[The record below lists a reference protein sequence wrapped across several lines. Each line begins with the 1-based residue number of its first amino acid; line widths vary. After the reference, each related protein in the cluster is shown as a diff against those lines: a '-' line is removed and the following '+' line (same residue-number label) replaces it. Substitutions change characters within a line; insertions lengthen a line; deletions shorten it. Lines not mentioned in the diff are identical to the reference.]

1 MAVELLECTLRDGS
15 YEIDFQ
21 FSATFTKNF
30 CRKLEELNF
39 PYIEIGH
46 GMGIGAS
53 DRIRRAAAS
62 DLQYAQA
69 AAAGTNKSLWG
80 MFAIPGIAQI
90 QDVRNLVDEGM
101 NFIRVGID
109 ALEMSQ
115 GIEFLDKLKDLNVEI
130 YVNFMKS
137 YALPIEDFV
146 SRINEVLKYEI
157 DGIYLVDSA
166 GGMLPNQID
175 EIGTELTQF
184 QGRTKLG
191 FHGHDNLGLAIANSI
206 DLVEKKFNL
215 IDCTMQG
222 IGRSS
227 GNASTEKLISIL
239 SRMGLGVD
247 YDVIE
252 VLKAGEEYIRPLIPF
267 AGHSGLDTMA
277 GYVLFHTSYMDNL
290 LKACEDLDA
299 DPFVLMQE
307 HCKTNLISGSTD
319 ELKSLIEKLGKSDQK
334 GKFTRPIRRYL
345 GNEQ

>member
-1 MAVELLECTLRDGS
+1 MTVELLECTLRDGS

-21 FSATFTKNF
+21 FSAAFTKKF
-30 CRKLEELNF
+30 CQKLEELNF

-46 GMGIGAS
+46 GMGVGAS
-53 DRIRRAAAS
+53 HRIKEAAAS
-62 DLQYAQA
+62 DLQYARA
-69 AAAGTNKSLWG
+69 ASSATSKSLWG
-80 MFAIPGIAQI
+80 MFAIPGVAQI
-90 QDVRNLVDEGM
+90 EDVKNLVDEGM
-101 NFIRVGID
+101 KFIRVGID
-109 ALEMSQ
+109 ALEMEQ
-115 GIEFLDKLKDLNVEI
+115 GIDFLSKIKGLNLEV

-137 YALPIEDFV
+137 YALPIDDFV
-146 SRINEVLKYEI
+146 SRVKRVLEFEV

-166 GGMLPNQID
+166 GGMLPTQIN
-175 EIGTELTQF
+175 ELGSELSKF
-184 QGRTKLG
+184 QGITKLG

-239 SRMGLGVD
+239 SRMGLGID

-252 VLKAGEEYIRPLIPF
+252 VLKAGEDFIRPLIPY

-277 GYVLFHTSYMDNL
+277 GYALFHTSYMDNL
-290 LKACEDLDA
+290 LKVCEENDA
-299 DPFVLMQE
+299 DPYILMQE
-307 HCKTNLISGSTD
+307 HCKTNLMSGSTD
-319 ELKSLIEKLGKSDQK
+319 EFKSLVGTLEKLEKK
-334 GKFTRPIRRYL
+334 GHFTRSVKRYV